1 MNQFGENSFAVNR
14 AQDLAQKIELADS
27 IETLVI
33 YAEEAR
39 RIDES
44 FLGAGLGAL

>member
-14 AQDLAQKIELADS
+14 AQELAKKIELADS

-39 RIDES
+39 V
-44 FLGAGLGAL
+44 LNALNYPLCQV